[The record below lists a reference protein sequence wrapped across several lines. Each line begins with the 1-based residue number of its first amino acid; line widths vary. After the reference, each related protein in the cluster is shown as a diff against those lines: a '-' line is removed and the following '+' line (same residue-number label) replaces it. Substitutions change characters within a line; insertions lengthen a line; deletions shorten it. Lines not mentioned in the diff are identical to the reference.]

1 MWGVGVCCGMAY
13 VVCVWDVCGVVDGV
27 HVPTPWQPAAGQNK
41 HELTSYIKTPGKQSQ
56 YNVGAIQ

>member
-13 VVCVWDVCGVVDGV
+13 VVCVWDVCGV

-41 HELTSYIKTPGKQSQ
+41 HEHTSYIMTPEKQSQ